1 MPQAAL
7 GCLQTVDAVDP
18 NFSYRCVDDILPL
31 VIPMAD
37 VKSGVYLDTDGSE
50 GTNGCLFLRKPSGGV
65 TWASAYTGCQDFPNG
80 RLLTAVRVLL
90 FSRALYLVEVPL
102 NRKGSRLQVFPG
114 RLLDV

>member
-1 MPQAAL
+1 MGSMRPHFVDIVYRLPAL

-65 TWASAYTGCQDFPNG
+65 TWASAYTGCQDFPKG

-90 FSRALYLVEVPL
+90 CFCALYLVEAPL
-102 NRKGSRLQVFPG
+102 NRKA
-114 RLLDV
+114 

>member
-1 MPQAAL
+1 MLALRVGIAYRLSTL

-80 RLLTAVRVLL
+80 RLLTAVRVFYVSALCILL
-90 FSRALYLVEVPL
+90 KRP
-102 NRKGSRLQVFPG
+102 
-114 RLLDV
+114 